1 MVDGERKRRGEPV
14 SISKR
19 KTKSGEDRF
28 DVLYRGPDGRERS
41 KTFRTRR
48 DARAFESEQQVAMRK
63 GVWTDPKAGRV
74 TLADWSEQWL
84 AGLVS
89 VSNRTQKIYEDNV
102 RLHLLPDVLDGDGRK
117 VLDALGPVELGKLTT
132 AQLTA
137 WVAAMHKKPRRAKK
151 ASNAKASKANES
163 DAATAATLAPAT
175 VDQAY
180 RVLRSC
186 LEAAVTSGHLGRNP
200 MDGVKRPKVDRKPMR
215 FLTEDEVDRVAE
227 QVADPYRALVLV
239 AAYGGLRMGELLAL
253 RWENVD
259 ALARSVRVE
268 EQTDTAAALGTTK
281 PPKTAAGRRTVSLP
295 RWVVAELVAHGRRQH
310 GEGGDDDGVGH
321 RDGFGRLSV
330 VGGEAEPMAEADDLP
345 RWSGLVFRAPD
356 GGPIDPSNLR
366 HRVWEPAVAAA
377 GLPPTRFHDLRHTC
391 ASLAIAAGADILA
404 LQAMLGHASA
414 AMTLDRYGHL
424 MPGRPEAVAD
434 RLDAMRDERLRK
446 RSAAS

>member
-1 MVDGERKRRGEPV
+1 M

-19 KTKSGEDRF
+19 KTKTGEDRF

-102 RLHLLPDVLDGDGRK
+102 RLHLLPDVLDVDGRK
-117 VLDALGPVELGKLTT
+117 VLDGLGSVELGKLTT
-132 AQLTA
+132 AQLSA
-137 WVAAMHKKPRRAKK
+137 WVAAMGKKPRRVKK
-151 ASNAKASKANES
+151 ASNAKASKATASKGSNRT
-163 DAATAATLAPAT
+163 AAPAATLAPAT

-215 FLTEDEVDRVAE
+215 FLTEDEVDRVADE
-227 QVADPYRALVLV
+227 VADRYRALVLV

-268 EQTDTAAALGTTK
+268 EQTDTAATLGTTK

-310 GEGGDDDGVGH
+310 ATDEDEGEGD
-321 RDGFGRLSV
+321 RDGFGRLRV
-330 VGGEAEPMAEADDLP
+330 VGSEGEPMVEAEDAP

-377 GLPPTRFHDLRHTC
+377 GLAPTRFHDLRHTC

-424 MPGRPEAVAD
+424 MPGKPEAVAD